1 MHPRDRLARATKN
14 AQGDDGVKFIKQV
27 LAHLRNKLRRKTKTL
42 KVSRDRIGERELKIA
57 RKDVSALMRGKFAF
71 DPEVFL
77 NKTVLFDTSK
87 IDDKKIID
95 RLLENI
101 HGDNDDIY
109 LFHEPGRNA
118 FSLRRKDGT

>member
-1 MHPRDRLARATKN
+1 M
-14 AQGDDGVKFIKQV
+14 
-27 LAHLRNKLRRKTKTL
+27 
-42 KVSRDRIGERELKIA
+42 KIA